1 MPDGDKTS
9 SVRNQI
15 LDEATRLFAAQGFG
29 ATSVQAI
36 AEAVGIR
43 KPSLLYHFES
53 KELLR
58 DAVLERILARWNE
71 LLPGLLVAAAKEDR
85 WGGVMSA
92 LTTFFLEDPDRARL
106 LLREVLDRPTELRAL
121 LVKYVR
127 PWVVVVS
134 EQLERARRD
143 GFVHDDVDVEAYSV
157 HVIHLVVGGV
167 AVMETM
173 GAALGGRS
181 NVTRERMTKELM
193 RLARAGLF
201 VDSSV
206 RRARSAP
213 PAVPPPVEPPPVA
226 LASSEGTNES
236 ARARRTGKSET
247 SDKTEPKRKRG
258 SR

>member
-1 MPDGDKTS
+1 MPDGDKTP
-9 SVRNQI
+9 SVRDQI

-85 WGGVMSA
+85 FDGVMNA
-92 LTTFFLEDPDRARL
+92 LTSFFLEDPDRARL
-106 LLREVLDRPTELRAL
+106 LLREVLDRPTELRAM
-121 LVKYVR
+121 LVKHVK
-127 PWVVVVS
+127 PWVAVVS
-134 EQLERARRD
+134 DQLERARRD
-143 GFVHDDVDVEAYSV
+143 GFVHADVDVEAYAV

-181 NVTRERMTKELM
+181 SVTRERMTKELV

-201 VDSSV
+201 VDPSRTTRSERTRSERTGSESV
-206 RRARSAP
+206 RS
-213 PAVPPPVEPPPVA
+213 
-226 LASSEGTNES
+226 ES
-236 ARARRTGKSET
+236 ASAGSARGGRTGS
-247 SDKTEPKRKRG
+247 KRNP
-258 SR
+258 